1 MQWSKL
7 RGEKLKV
14 AGSSPGV
21 VDFLSFRS
29 LKPDRVGRTKSD
41 PRPVQLRPPGSEP
54 DQPPTTRRLNE
65 ARPSPA
71 ARRQRPTASGFS
83 PIGRAPRARAAPDQR
98 TVSHEP
104 AGRPAGMP
112 PRAVCPT
119 RPSQVRQPAGRRWT
133 GERSSGRRA
142 STKPAGGQAS
152 VAELPAR
159 TTPSEPR
166 ARKRPAG
173 LHWKAQSSQVGQA
186 GASSAPAEQKASEE
200 PARRRPAGLR
210 PPDGRSR

>member
-1 MQWSKL
+1 M

-21 VDFLSFRS
+21 VDFLSFHS
-29 LKPDRVGRTKSD
+29 VKPDRVERTESA

-83 PIGRAPRARAAPDQR
+83 TIGRAPRARAAPDQR

-142 STKPAGGQAS
+142 SAKPADGPPS
-152 VAELPAR
+152 DAELPPRA
-159 TTPSEPR
+159 TPSELR
-166 ARKRPAG
+166 ARKRPAE
-173 LHWKAQSSQVGQA
+173 LHRKLTPSRVGQA
-186 GASSAPAEQKASEE
+186 GSSSAPAEQRVSEA